1 MDEDTIARANAA
13 AEVAFPHREGTT
25 RAVINAFR
33 EAFIMGYAKRD
44 GER

>member
-13 AEVAFPHREGTT
+13 AEAAFPHKVGSTP
-25 RAVINAFR
+25 AVINAFR

-44 GER
+44 GEK